1 MSDFTVHLLDVG
13 AFNYG
18 DSILCRFGG
27 TTVLIDGGTPRSGTA
42 SQSVVLGED
51 VQHSPIQD
59 QARKILGQTGSTLK
73 VDLLVVTHCHS
84 DHMGCLPDL
93 VQAGKLSCDWALVAD
108 PQLGYGITSDS
119 DEPPVPEQMSGR
131 DKLWLALREEP
142 LFDASD
148 EQIAMFIADSAEEYG
163 KYVAFVNHLNGA
175 LGDRCVVY
183 RGPAETDSPGLAALL
198 AQFSDTG
205 LHIYGPSFDL
215 LAGCA
220 ERLVGRSEDVMPDEV
235 GDSTG
240 ELVEAYRTAVQAF
253 RNQDAEDGED
263 GAAVNCQSLVMRVG
277 PAGQQ
282 VLLTGDMQ
290 FASPAVGSVATPLV
304 KTLLTTVNADAPF
317 AAVKLSHHGASNG
330 QNKTILTKWG
340 APLLAISTGSKSTK
354 HPTEPVL
361 VALEQIESSGVTWG
375 RVDMNGRCTF
385 TSTQSTMA
393 LSVERGSVN
402 DKTRPS
408 ARSGDAVVETGLPGP
423 PEAPR
428 FSVTQRETTDLVEVH
443 VTVPHRK
450 TKVTVTI
457 QVEPDDAGPFGE
469 AIAARRQ
476 RADAPQRRLGDGRQL
491 PRLVF
496 ATDPDRLARLIGA
509 AAVQQ
514 VSASLQGGPHV
525 FVTGRGD
532 ELLARVRTA
541 IKSDTAI
548 KGVVL
553 LGGYGVVPSQI
564 ISTLP
569 AELADLRIP
578 DRDRLQVW
586 SDDGYGDRDGDGVP
600 ELPVSRVPDGRSAEF
615 LLGALKAAPQ
625 RTAGERSGIRNI
637 RRPFANGVYGL
648 LPGRRPLFTS
658 APTPPD
664 VPPFPLAGDVLYLML
679 HGMSSDTSVFTG
691 EDDDGGYPVALS
703 VDDVPTPCPPVV
715 LTGCCYGALIVDTRA
730 RDAQPGSSV
739 GDIPVRDSIAL
750 TCLQRGA
757 NAFIGCTGVHYSPT
771 QGTLTYFGEP
781 MHRRFVQHVLSGKTP
796 SEALWSAKV
805 DYAAGIPHRPGARP
819 EEIAYE
825 HKILRQFTC
834 LGLGW

>member
-1 MSDFTVHLLDVG
+1 MSDFAVHLLDVG

-51 VQHSPIQD
+51 IQHAPIQD
-59 QARKILGQTGSTLK
+59 QARKILGQTGSTLT

-93 VQAGKLSCDWALVAD
+93 VHSGTLKCDWALLAD

-119 DEPPVPEQMSGR
+119 DEPPVPDRMSGR

-148 EQIAMFIADSAEEYG
+148 EQIAMFIEDAAQEYE
-163 KYVAFVNHLNGA
+163 KYVTFVNDLRDA

-183 RGPAETDSPGLAALL
+183 RGAAETDSPGLGALL
-198 AQFSDTG
+198 EQFSDTG
-205 LHIYGPSFDL
+205 LHIYGPTFDL

-220 ERLVGRSEDVMPDEV
+220 ERLVGRSDDVMPDEV
-235 GDSTG
+235 GDSPAD
-240 ELVEAYRTAVQAF
+240 LVEAYRTAVQAF
-253 RNQDAEDGED
+253 GDQDTADGED
-263 GAAVNCQSLVMRVG
+263 GAAVNCQSLVVRVG

-290 FASPAVGSVATPLV
+290 FAIPAVGDASPLV
-304 KTLLTTVNADAPF
+304 KALLTAVNADAPF
-317 AAVKLSHHGASNG
+317 AAVKLSHHGATNG
-330 QNKTILTKWG
+330 QNGAILTKWG

-354 HPTEPVL
+354 HPTEPTL
-361 VALEQIESSGVTWG
+361 TALEELEGSGVTWG

-385 TSTQSTMA
+385 ASAQNTMA
-393 LSVERGSVN
+393 VSVERGEVN

-408 ARSGDAVVETGLPGP
+408 ARSGDAVVEAGP
-423 PEAPR
+423 PRPPEPPR
-428 FSVTQRETTDLVEVH
+428 VTVAQRETTDLVEVH
-443 VTVPHRK
+443 VTMPHRK

-457 QVEPDDAGPFGE
+457 EVEPDETVPFGE

-496 ATDPDRLARLIGA
+496 ATDPDRLAQRIGA
-509 AAVQQ
+509 AAARQI
-514 VSASLQGGPHV
+514 ATSLQGGPHV
-525 FVTGRGD
+525 LVTGRGD
-532 ELLARVRTA
+532 ELLGRVRTA
-541 IKSDTAI
+541 IRSDTAI

-553 LGGYGVVPSQI
+553 LGGYSVVPAQI
-564 ISTLP
+564 VSALP

-600 ELPVSRVPDGRSAEF
+600 ELPVSRVPDGQSAGF
-615 LLGALKAAPQ
+615 LQRALRAAPR
-625 RTAGERSGIRNI
+625 RTFGERGGIRNI
-637 RRPFANGVYGL
+637 RRPFASGVYAL

-664 VPPFPLAGDVLYLML
+664 VPPFALAGDVLYLML

-703 VDDVPTPCPPVV
+703 VEEVPNPCPSVV
-715 LTGCCYGALIVDTRA
+715 LTGCCYGALIADTRA
-730 RDAQPGSSV
+730 RDAQPGASV
-739 GDIPVRDSIAL
+739 EDVRVSDSIAL
-750 TCLQRGA
+750 TCLERGA

-796 SEALWSAKV
+796 SDALWSAKV

>member
-13 AFNYG
+13 AYNYG

-27 TTVLIDGGTPRSGTA
+27 TTVLIDGGTPKSGTA

-51 VQHSPIQD
+51 IQHSPIQD
-59 QARKILGQTGSTLK
+59 QARTILGQSGSVLK
-73 VDLLVVTHCHS
+73 VDLLVITHCHS

-93 VQAGKLSCDWALVAD
+93 VLAGKLSCDWALVAD
-108 PQLGYGITSDS
+108 PQLGYGITTDS
-119 DEPPVPEQMSGR
+119 DEPPVPERMTAR

-148 EQIAMFIADSAEEYG
+148 EQIATFIEDSAQEYQ
-163 KYVAFVNHLNGA
+163 KYVGLVNHLRDA
-175 LGDRCVVY
+175 LGDQCVVY
-183 RGPAETDSPGLAALL
+183 RGLAEADSPGLEALL
-198 AQFSDTG
+198 EQFSDTG
-205 LHIYGPSFDL
+205 LHVYGPSFEL

-220 ERLVGRSEDVMPDEV
+220 ERLVGRSEDVMPEDV
-235 GDSTG
+235 GDSVE
-240 ELVEAYRTAVQAF
+240 ELVQAYRTAVQGFADE
-253 RNQDAEDGED
+253 NADAGED

-290 FASPAVGSVATPLV
+290 FASPAVGDASPLV
-304 KTLLTTVNADAPF
+304 KALLTTVNADAPF
-317 AAVKLSHHGASNG
+317 AAVKLSHHGATNG
-330 QNKTILTKWG
+330 QNQAILTTWG

-354 HPTEPVL
+354 HPTEPTL
-361 VALEQIESSGVTWG
+361 IALEAIESSGVTWG

-385 TSTQSTMA
+385 TATQSTMTM
-393 LSVERGSVN
+393 SVERLEVN

-408 ARSGDAVVETGLPGP
+408 ARTGDAVVEREPPRP
-423 PEAPR
+423 PEPPR
-428 FSVTQRETTDLVEVH
+428 VSLTQRETGDFVEVH
-443 VTVPHRK
+443 VTVPHRR

-457 QVEPDDAGPFGE
+457 QVEPDEALPFGK

-476 RADAPQRRLGDGRQL
+476 RVDASQRRLGDGRQL

-496 ATDPDRLARLIGA
+496 ATDPDRLAQRIGA
-509 AAVQQ
+509 PGAQQ
-514 VSASLQGGPHV
+514 IAASLQGGPHLL
-525 FVTGRGD
+525 VTGRGA
-532 ELLARVRTA
+532 ELLGKVRTA

-553 LGGYGVVPSQI
+553 LGGYSVVPAQI

-569 AELADLRIP
+569 AELAELRIP

-600 ELPVSRVPDGRSAEF
+600 ELPVSRIPDGESAEF
-615 LLGALKAAPQ
+615 LWRALRAAPQ
-625 RTAGERSGIRNI
+625 RTAGERGGIRNI
-637 RRPFANGVYGL
+637 RRPFANRVYAL

-664 VPPFPLAGDVLYLML
+664 VPPFTLDGDVLYLML
-679 HGMSSDTSVFTG
+679 HGLSSDTSVFTG

-703 VDDVPTPCPPVV
+703 VDDVPDPCPSVV
-715 LTGCCYGALIVDTRA
+715 LTGCCYGALIADRRA
-730 RDAQPGSSV
+730 RDAQPGTAV
-739 GDIPVRDSIAL
+739 EDVRVRDSIAL
-750 TCLQRGA
+750 TCLERGA

-781 MHRRFVQHVLSGKTP
+781 MHRRFVQHILDGKTP
-796 SEALWSAKV
+796 SQALWSAKV

>member
-1 MSDFTVHLLDVG
+1 MSNFTVHLLDVG

-18 DSILCRFGG
+18 DSILCRFGQ
-27 TTVLIDGGTPRSGTA
+27 TTILIDGGTPHSGAA

-51 VQHSPIQD
+51 IQHAPIQD
-59 QARKILGQTGSTLK
+59 QARSLLGQSGSKLT

-93 VQAGKLSCDWALVAD
+93 LQAGKLACDWALVAD
-108 PQLGYGITSDS
+108 PALGYGITSDS
-119 DEPPVPEQMSGR
+119 DEPPLPERMSGR

-148 EQIAMFIADSAEEYG
+148 EQIAAFIADSADEYN
-163 KYVAFVNHLNGA
+163 KYVTFVNTLKDT
-175 LGDRCVVY
+175 LGNRCVVY
-183 RGPAETDSPGLAALL
+183 RGNAETDSPGLGALL
-198 AQFSDTG
+198 TQFSGTG
-205 LHIYGPSFDL
+205 LHIYGPTFEL

-220 ERLVGRSEDVMPDEV
+220 ERLIGRSEDVMPDDV
-235 GDSTG
+235 GDSV
-240 ELVEAYRTAVQAF
+240 EDLVHAYRTAVQSF
-253 RNQDAEDGED
+253 PEQDSADGED

-282 VLLTGDMQ
+282 VLLTADMQ
-290 FASPAVGSVATPLV
+290 FASPAVGDASPLV
-304 KTLLTTVNADAPF
+304 KTLLTAVNADAPF
-317 AAVKLSHHGASNG
+317 AAVKLSHHGATNG

-354 HPTEPVL
+354 HPTEPTL
-361 VALEQIESSGVTWG
+361 TALEAIENTGVTWG

-385 TSTQSTMA
+385 TATQSTMA
-393 LSVERGSVN
+393 LSVERGDVN

-408 ARSGDAVVETGLPGP
+408 ARSGDAVVEG
-423 PEAPR
+423 EPR
-428 FSVTQRETTDLVEVH
+428 PSAEPSGVVVAQRTSADVVEVH
-443 VTVPHRK
+443 VTLPHRK

-457 QVEPDDAGPFGE
+457 QVDPDDAVPFDK

-476 RADAPQRRLGDGRQL
+476 RVDAPERRLGDGRQL

-496 ATDPDRLARLIGA
+496 ATDPDRLTLKIGA
-509 AAVQQ
+509 PATQQ
-514 VSASLQGGPHV
+514 IVDSLRSGPHV
-525 FVTGRGD
+525 FVTGSGD
-532 ELLARVRTA
+532 DLLARVRTA
-541 IKSDTAI
+541 IKTDTAI

-553 LGGYGVVPSQI
+553 LGGYSVVPAQI

-569 AELADLRIP
+569 AELADLKIP

-600 ELPVSRVPDGRSAEF
+600 ELPVSRVPDGQSAAF
-615 LLGALKAAPQ
+615 LQGALRAAPQ
-625 RTAGERSGIRNI
+625 QTPRERSGIRNI
-637 RRPFANGVYGL
+637 RRPFANGVFGL

-664 VPPFPLAGDVLYLML
+664 VPPFSLAGDVMYLML

-703 VDDVPTPCPPVV
+703 VNEVPNPCPPVV
-715 LTGCCYGALIVDTRA
+715 FTGCCYGALIAGRRA
-730 RDAQPGSSV
+730 RDAQPGAAIDDV
-739 GDIPVRDSIAL
+739 LVRDSIAL
-750 TCLQRGA
+750 TCLERGA

-781 MHRRFVQHVLSGKTP
+781 MHRRFVEHVLSGKKP